1 MSPRLI
7 LMMLIGASSGTAL
20 AQSQPQLQSAPLAQ
34 PVTGSQPAPQAQPSP
49 PAKPKMV
56 TKTICRR
63 VDNEETTGSR
73 LGSAPKVCTTVE
85 VPARPDKGERGL
97 R

>member
-7 LMMLIGASSGTAL
+7 SVLLLGAASGPAL
-20 AQSQPQLQSAPLAQ
+20 AQSQPQAAPL
-34 PVTGSQPAPQAQPSP
+34 SQLAPQAQPAAE
-49 PAKPKMV
+49 AKPKMV
-56 TKTICRR
+56 KKTICRR

-85 VPARPDKGERGL
+85 VPARPGQGERGQ